1 MEFFKPSKVVEQFK
15 ADRIREPEAMKY
27 LLATLFFEAI
37 SKALASGNTAD
48 LSVAW
53 RIAGPSWVQW

>member
-27 LLATLFFEAI
+27 LLATLFFEVI